1 MQNLGKII
9 LFSIA
14 VFQFAWSASVEATVS
29 SSKVVQG
36 NPVQLQITAI
46 GDQAEFP
53 DIQEIEDARILGQ
66 SRSDSVSIT
75 SVNGKSSRQ
84 NRTTLLLH
92 FIPEQNMTIPSYAVV
107 VDGTTHQTKPIKIA
121 VVQSAAPKMQNNAKF
136 SLQMLAEKSEVTVGE
151 SFVATVYFL
160 FADGLRLVD
169 NPRYEKPTFE
179 GFFVKEVQEPK
190 TYRKD
195 NQNVQEIRY
204 ILTAK
209 QEGNYTIGPAK
220 VNIPEQDSNTK
231 DPFGIFMNAE
241 WTKVI
246 SNMIPIKVMP
256 APQSSDLIGSFTLKS
271 SVDTHE
277 AKANKPV
284 NLTIKI
290 EGEGGLETFEISP
303 YDIDDVTVYSN
314 DAKVQIDAAGNGI
327 KSIYTKSFAFIGDH
341 DFTIPSREFS
351 MYNPKTKRL
360 EKLQIPSY
368 EIKVK
373 SVKPPQ
379 SPKEN
384 TILDT
389 GAEKE
394 NSSSDKTQIKYK
406 DQNEFTI
413 SWWMLVASFVF
424 GLTVMYMLLTGLQKW
439 KYAAGKNR
447 FKTSEAL
454 KILYPHISK
463 SIEVE
468 EMVRKLYAKKNGD
481 KNIQIDK
488 KVLKEIM
495 EQFI

>member
-1 MQNLGKII
+1 MEPII
-9 LFSIA
+9 IIDNNEVL
-14 VFQFAWSASVEATVS
+14 VF
-29 SSKVVQG
+29 
-36 NPVQLQITAI
+36 NPI
-46 GDQAEFP
+46 
-53 DIQEIEDARILGQ
+53 
-66 SRSDSVSIT
+66 
-75 SVNGKSSRQ
+75 
-84 NRTTLLLH
+84 
-92 FIPEQNMTIPSYAVV
+92 
-107 VDGTTHQTKPIKIA
+107 
-121 VVQSAAPKMQNNAKF
+121 
-136 SLQMLAEKSEVTVGE
+136 
-151 SFVATVYFL
+151 
-160 FADGLRLVD
+160 
-169 NPRYEKPTFE
+169 
-179 GFFVKEVQEPK
+179 
-190 TYRKD
+190 
-195 NQNVQEIRY
+195 
-204 ILTAK
+204 
-209 QEGNYTIGPAK
+209 
-220 VNIPEQDSNTK
+220 
-231 DPFGIFMNAE
+231 
-241 WTKVI
+241 
-246 SNMIPIKVMP
+246 
-256 APQSSDLIGSFTLKS
+256 
-271 SVDTHE
+271 
-277 AKANKPV
+277 
-284 NLTIKI
+284 
-290 EGEGGLETFEISP
+290 

-424 GLTVMYMLLTGLQKW
+424 GLTVMYTLLTGLQKW